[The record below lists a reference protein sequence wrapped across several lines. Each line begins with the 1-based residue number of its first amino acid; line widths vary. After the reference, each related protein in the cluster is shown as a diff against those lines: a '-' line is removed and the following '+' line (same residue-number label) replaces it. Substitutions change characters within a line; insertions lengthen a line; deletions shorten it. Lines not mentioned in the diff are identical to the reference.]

1 MHVASGRKSTIIG
14 RREGGHIVNSIK
26 SSVVRVS
33 NIVAV
38 LCVCLVASAGADTA
52 SEPAVISASALDH
65 GFAGLYNLDFIG
77 AQKEFTAWQ
86 TQHPDDPVG
95 PVSEAAGLLFSE
107 FNRLGV
113 LEGQFYE
120 NDESFLSRS
129 KLSPDQDVH
138 KHFQTALAHA
148 QLLAHNRLAKDSK
161 DRDALFALTLA
172 SGLQADY

>member
-77 AQKEFTAWQ
+77 AQKDFTAWQ
-86 TQHPDDPVG
+86 AQHPDDPVG

-113 LEGQFYE
+113 LEAQFLE
-120 NDESFLSRS
+120 NDAAFESRS
-129 KLSPDQDVH
+129 KVTADPEVKQ
-138 KHFQTALAHA
+138 HFQAAL
-148 QLLAHNRLAKDSK
+148 
-161 DRDALFALTLA
+161 
-172 SGLQADY
+172 